1 MERLIL
7 LLSSLFLFFL
17 GGFRDKVNS
26 LTLGRVAL
34 GHRSR
39 NARHGIRFTPAQ
51 WFFLGFKDRNLED
64 DYLNDFIIIS
74 RRQIILGYSMC
85 ILIIVVGWG
94 LSYWFLLNV
103 GYKILLGDEFD
114 LQYTFY
120 LENLVAHVLSLLLFV
135 AGLVGC
141 LLVYKKDRFRNKRMV
156 LHITEGVFLL
166 FIVLM
171 AYDFSRGKFPM
182 LNVEVN
188 GWIINLAFYYLP
200 PFVIFFFKSLPF
212 GQTLEIISLAILVF
226 LVIVPFAA
234 GFYDLGTRLAQY
246 IGVRAD
252 FIESRICQVDYQVC
266 EFDLTL
272 TMIWPILVI
281 FIIAVQ
287 IVVISYFVDRS
298 NR

>member
-1 MERLIL
+1 
-7 LLSSLFLFFL
+7 
-17 GGFRDKVNS
+17 
-26 LTLGRVAL
+26 
-34 GHRSR
+34 
-39 NARHGIRFTPAQ
+39 
-51 WFFLGFKDRNLED
+51 
-64 DYLNDFIIIS
+64 
-74 RRQIILGYSMC
+74 
-85 ILIIVVGWG
+85 
-94 LSYWFLLNV
+94 
-103 GYKILLGDEFD
+103 
-114 LQYTFY
+114 
-120 LENLVAHVLSLLLFV
+120 
-135 AGLVGC
+135 
-141 LLVYKKDRFRNKRMV
+141 MV